1 MSKIRV
7 YRSAV
12 RKDNI
17 CAGCDDGEA
26 YIRMSNR
33 GLEVIASGTG
43 KYISSSWIIGVD
55 LI

>member
-1 MSKIRV
+1 MSKIEI

-12 RKDNI
+12 KRDRI
-17 CAGCDDGEA
+17 CAGCSDGEA
-26 YIRMSNR
+26 YIRMSSG

-55 LI
+55 LV